1 MSTKEKQTLTIL
13 HTNDIHS
20 HFGSMS
26 SIAAMIEQERERSE
40 NVLVLDI
47 GDHMDRMAVE
57 TEGTLGGANVDVMNL
72 TGYDAVT
79 IGNNE
84 GLTFTPEQLAQSYS
98 GLLCPVVC
106 GNVVEEASGQPP
118 VWMNS
123 SLIVDKGPFRIG
135 LLGATAPFTA
145 FYDLLGWKLL
155 DPVET
160 LREQVEALRPNV
172 DIVIILSHLGVS
184 TDRKLAEQIEGI
196 DVILGG
202 HTHHVIEEPLVIG
215 NAVLGAAGKF
225 GQWLGKV
232 VLERDSGT
240 DKPRLVSSGCFPLK
254 DQMLDEK
261 VALAIAAHRA
271 EAERA
276 LGQTAVM
283 IDRTLPIK
291 YEKESPFASL
301 LAQAVRHFTG
311 AELSLVNAGQL
322 LGELPQGDISKGML
336 HSLCP
341 SPINAC
347 TIRLKGREIREALE
361 QSLLQEYADKPII
374 GFGFRGKI
382 LGTLCVDGME
392 VEYDPAGPSYQKINA
407 LYVDGKPMG
416 DEQEYVVG
424 TLDMFTFNV
433 GYPSLARGTEIA
445 YRLPEFIRDL
455 LEIELKRPG
464 ALDDSLRS
472 RWHERN

>member
-1 MSTKEKQTLTIL
+1 MSTRKTQTLTIL

-26 SIAAMIEQERERSE
+26 SIAAMIGQEKEE
-40 NVLVLDI
+40 AGEFLVVDI

-57 TEGTLGGANVDVMNL
+57 TEGTLGAANVDVLNL
-72 TGYDAVT
+72 TGYDAIT

-106 GNVVEEASGQPP
+106 GNVVDQTTGLPP
-118 VWMNS
+118 VWMKS
-123 SLIVDKGPFRIG
+123 SLILEKGPFRIG

-145 FYDLLGWKLL
+145 FYELLGWDVLE
-155 DPVET
+155 PVEA
-160 LREQVEALRPNV
+160 LREQVEALRSQV
-172 DIVIILSHLGVS
+172 DVIVILSHLGLS
-184 TDRKLAEQIEGI
+184 TDRRLAEQIPGI

-202 HTHHVIEEPLVIG
+202 HTHHVLEEPLVIG
-215 NAVLGAAGKF
+215 QTVLGAAGKF

-232 VLERDSGT
+232 VLEREYGT
-240 DKPRLVSSGCFPLK
+240 NELALVSSGCVPV
-254 DQMLDEK
+254 QNMMLEER
-261 VALAIAAHRA
+261 VALAIDTHQT

-276 LGQTAVM
+276 LGQTAV
-283 IDRTLPIK
+283 ITDRTLAID
-291 YEKESPFASL
+291 YDHESPFASL
-301 LAQAVRHFTG
+301 LAQAVRQFTG
-311 AELSLVNAGQL
+311 AQLSLVNAGQL
-322 LGELPQGDISKGML
+322 LADLPQGNITKGML

-347 TIRLKGREIREALE
+347 TICLNGIQIREALE
-361 QSLLQEYADKPII
+361 QSLLSEFSRKPII
-374 GFGFRGKI
+374 GFGFRGHI
-382 LGTLCVDGME
+382 LGTLCMDGMD
-392 VEYDPAGPSYQKINA
+392 VEYDPHAPPYEKIRA
-407 LYVDGKPMG
+407 IYIEGKPIR
-416 DEQEYVVG
+416 DEHEYVVG

-433 GYPSLARGTEIA
+433 GYPTLSLGTDTS

-455 LEIELKRPG
+455 LETELKRPG

-472 RWHERN
+472 RWHEI

>member
-1 MSTKEKQTLTIL
+1 MSTKKTQTLTIL

-26 SIAAMIEQERERSE
+26 SIAAMIGHEKEEAGE
-40 NVLVLDI
+40 FLVVDI

-57 TEGTLGGANVDVMNL
+57 TEGTLGTANVDVLNL
-72 TGYDAVT
+72 TGYDAIT

-106 GNVVEEASGQPP
+106 GNVVEQATGQPP
-118 VWMNS
+118 VWMKS
-123 SLIVDKGPFRIG
+123 SLILEKGPFRIG

-145 FYDLLGWKLL
+145 FYELLGWDVLE
-155 DPVET
+155 PVET
-160 LREQVEALRPNV
+160 LREQVEALRPQV
-172 DIVIILSHLGVS
+172 DVVVILSHLGLS
-184 TDRKLAEQIEGI
+184 TDRRLAEQIQGI

-202 HTHHVIEEPLVIG
+202 HTHHVLEEPVVIG
-215 NAVLGAAGKF
+215 QTVLGAAGKF

-232 VLERDSGT
+232 VLERGDEANELT
-240 DKPRLVSSGCFPLK
+240 LVSSGCVPV
-254 DQMLDEK
+254 QNMMLEES
-261 VALAIAAHRA
+261 VSLAIDTHRT

-276 LGQTAVM
+276 LGQTAV
-283 IDRTLPIK
+283 ITDRTLTID
-291 YEKESPFASL
+291 YDHESPFASL
-301 LAQAVRHFTG
+301 LAQAVRQFTG
-311 AELSLVNAGQL
+311 AQLSLVNAGQL
-322 LGELPQGDISKGML
+322 LADLPQGNITKGML

-347 TIRLKGREIREALE
+347 TICLNGIQIRQALE
-361 QSLLQEYADKPII
+361 QSLLSEFSRKSII
-374 GFGFRGKI
+374 GFGFRGDI
-382 LGTLCVDGME
+382 LGTLCMDGMD
-392 VEYDPAGPSYQKINA
+392 VEYDPHSPPYEKIRA
-407 LYVDGKPMG
+407 IYIEGEPIR
-416 DEQEYVVG
+416 DEHEYVVG

-433 GYPSLARGTEIA
+433 GYPSLALGTDTS

-455 LEIELKRPG
+455 LETELKRPG

-472 RWHERN
+472 RWHEI

>member
-1 MSTKEKQTLTIL
+1 MSTKKTQTLTIL

-26 SIAAMIEQERERSE
+26 SIAAMIRHEREQGGE
-40 NVLVLDI
+40 FLVVDI

-57 TEGTLGGANVDVMNL
+57 TEGTLGSANVDVINL
-72 TGYDAVT
+72 TGYDAIT

-84 GLTFTPEQLAQSYS
+84 GLTFTPEQLTQSYS

-106 GNVVEEASGQPP
+106 GNVVDQATGLPP
-118 VWMNS
+118 VWMKS
-123 SLIVDKGPFRIG
+123 SLILEKGPIRIG

-145 FYDLLGWKLL
+145 FYELLGWDVL

-160 LREQVEALRPNV
+160 LREQVEALRPQV
-172 DIVIILSHLGVS
+172 DVVVILSHLGIS
-184 TDRKLAEQIEGI
+184 TDRRLAEQIQGI

-202 HTHHVIEEPLVIG
+202 HTHHVLEEPLVIG
-215 NAVLGAAGKF
+215 QTLLGAAGKF

-232 VLERDSGT
+232 VLERENEGNELT
-240 DKPRLVSSGCFPLK
+240 LVSSGCVPV
-254 DQMLDEK
+254 QRMLLEES
-261 VALAIAAHRA
+261 VSLAIDTHRM

-276 LGQTAVM
+276 LGQTAVVT
-283 IDRTLPIK
+283 DRTLIID
-291 YEKESPFASL
+291 YDHESPFASL
-301 LAQAVRHFTG
+301 LAQAVRQFTG
-311 AELSLVNAGQL
+311 AQLSLVNAGQL
-322 LGELPQGDISKGML
+322 LGDLPQGNITKGML

-347 TIRLKGREIREALE
+347 TICLNGSQIREALE
-361 QSLLQEYADKPII
+361 QSLLPEFSRKPII
-374 GFGFRGKI
+374 GFGFRGEI
-382 LGTLCVDGME
+382 LGTLCMDGMD
-392 VEYDPAGPSYQKINA
+392 VEYDPHSPPYEKIRA
-407 LYVDGKPMG
+407 IYIEGEPMR

-433 GYPSLARGTEIA
+433 GYTSLALGRDTL

-455 LEIELKRPG
+455 LETELKRPG

-472 RWHERN
+472 RWHEI

>member
-1 MSTKEKQTLTIL
+1 MSTKKAQTLTIL

-26 SIAAMIEQERERSE
+26 SIAAMIGHEKEQAGEF
-40 NVLVLDI
+40 LVVDI

-57 TEGTLGGANVDVMNL
+57 TEGTLGAANVDVINL
-72 TGYDAVT
+72 TGYDAIT

-84 GLTFTPEQLAQSYS
+84 GLTFTSEQLAQSYS

-106 GNVVEEASGQPP
+106 GNVVDQATGLPP
-118 VWMNS
+118 VWMKS
-123 SLIVDKGPFRIG
+123 SLILEKGPFRIG

-145 FYDLLGWKLL
+145 FYELLGWDVL

-160 LREQVEALRPNV
+160 LRGQVEALRPQV
-172 DIVIILSHLGVS
+172 DVVVILSHLGLS
-184 TDRKLAEQIEGI
+184 TDRRLAEQIQGI

-202 HTHHVIEEPLVIG
+202 HTHHVLEEQLIIG
-215 NAVLGAAGKF
+215 QTVLGAAGKF

-232 VLERDSGT
+232 VLEREYEANELT
-240 DKPRLVSSGCFPLK
+240 LVSSGCVPV
-254 DQMLDEK
+254 QNMLLEES
-261 VALAIAAHRA
+261 VSLAIDTHRT

-276 LGQTAVM
+276 LGQTAV
-283 IDRTLPIK
+283 ITDRTLTID
-291 YEKESPFASL
+291 YDHESPFASL
-301 LAQAVRHFTG
+301 LAQAVRQFTG
-311 AELSLVNAGQL
+311 AQLSLVNAGQL
-322 LGELPQGDISKGML
+322 LGNLPQGNITKGML

-347 TIRLKGREIREALE
+347 TICLNGIQIREALE
-361 QSLLQEYADKPII
+361 QSLLSEFSRKPII
-374 GFGFRGKI
+374 GFGFRGDI
-382 LGTLCVDGME
+382 LGTLCMDGMD
-392 VEYDPAGPSYQKINA
+392 VEYDPHSPPYEKIRA
-407 LYVDGKPMG
+407 IYIEGEPIH
-416 DEQEYVVG
+416 DEHEYVVG

-433 GYPSLARGTEIA
+433 GYPSLALGTDIS

-455 LEIELKRPG
+455 LETELKRPG

-472 RWHERN
+472 RWHKI